1 MIRRAV
7 TGVENGFERYT
18 IANDFTS
25 PLRRRLS
32 TVSHTASDDA
42 QPRALLPVIRND
54 NTIAFRTGQQFGLT
68 NGPAVTRLLALA
80 LVLLLCGC
88 GMPESSPEAPAT
100 VTAHQTVDAAYGLIS
115 TGRVEQTPT
124 PAATPVPGPTCDGAI
139 WWYDASDHV
148 GAQMT
153 VQGRVV
159 HVHADASNPGHT
171 LRIDLGQSFPD
182 PTGLPVFVP
191 SDRPADTA
199 DADWA
204 GKMVCARGL
213 IGSRGGATIL
223 QLDNTD
229 ALDVQR

>member
-1 MIRRAV
+1 LV
-7 TGVENGFERYT
+7 
-18 IANDFTS
+18 
-25 PLRRRLS
+25 
-32 TVSHTASDDA
+32 
-42 QPRALLPVIRND
+42 PVIRND
-54 NTIAFRTGQQFGLT
+54 NTIAFRNGQQFGLT
-68 NGPAVTRLLALA
+68 NGPAVTLVLTLA

-88 GMPESSPEAPAT
+88 RTPESSPAAPAT
-100 VTAHQTVDAAYGLIS
+100 VTAQTTDVAYGLIS
-115 TGRVEQTPT
+115 TGRVERTPT
-124 PAATPVPGPTCDGAI
+124 PAATPVPRPTCDGAI
-139 WWYDASDHV
+139 WWYDAADHI
-148 GAQMT
+148 GAEMT

-159 HVHADASNPGHT
+159 HVHADASDSGHT
-171 LRIDLGQSFPD
+171 LRLDLGQSFPD

-191 SDRPADTA
+191 TDRSADSA